1 MVADSTLTYVTLGD
15 VNYPVDM
22 WEGIPQVS
30 PGLVDIATPDEEPYD
45 GYYDTMDADPETTQ
59 WLVVGVGVQTDTIA
73 HGKGEPARAA
83 VGTSEIEAR
92 RAAQLAYA
100 TEQKVILM
108 RASEAAREILA
119 ADRAAQTRLVMP
131 VTLTQLLAEPIEES
145 NWRVNGLWPTG
156 GNVML
161 AAGPKA
167 GKTHVLINLIR
178 ALVDGDRLFDSF
190 PVNRLE
196 SGKVTALDFELPR
209 QKWREWLGQQRIIRG
224 DQVNTWALRGQ
235 GSTFNML
242 DKSMRIKWA
251 DALARLET
259 RILTVDCLAPIL
271 AGLGLD
277 ENSQRDVGGFLEGL
291 AEMAV
296 RAGIEELVI
305 VHHMGHSG
313 DRMRGSSGLAG
324 WPDAIWS
331 LVRQK
336 PEPAH
341 KGAPVVEDPRA
352 PREFSAFGRDVDMA
366 PALIEYDAA
375 SGRIRLPGALSRV
388 AEYDRRIELIVSF
401 VGENDGAG
409 LRAIGRAIGEGNE
422 TGRAVREAIERA
434 KSDGLLSVSPSGGG
448 HSLTA
453 EGRAFHAHLRQRYAH
468 LV

>member
-15 VNYPVDM
+15 VNFPVNL

-30 PGLVDIATPDEEPYD
+30 PGLVDLATPDEEPHD
-45 GYYDTMDADPETTQ
+45 GYYYDTIDADPETAQ
-59 WLVVGVGVQTDTIA
+59 WLVVGVGAQTDTIA
-73 HGKGEPARAA
+73 QGKGQPARAGDPVDIDVRMA
-83 VGTSEIEAR
+83 DRIAYETER
-92 RAAQLAYA
+92 RY
-100 TEQKVILM
+100 VMM
-108 RASEAAREILA
+108 RATEAARELVL
-119 ADRAAQTRLVMP
+119 ADRAAQTRLAMP
-131 VTLTQLLAEPIEES
+131 VTLTQLLNEPIEQS
-145 NWRVNGLWPTG
+145 SWRVNGLWPAG
-156 GNVML
+156 GNIML

-196 SGKVTALDFELPR
+196 AGKVTALDFELPR

-259 RILTVDCLAPIL
+259 RILTLDCLAPVM

-291 AEMAV
+291 SEMAV

-313 DRMRGSSGLAG
+313 DRARGSSGLMG

-331 LVRQK
+331 LVRDK
-336 PEPAH
+336 PEPPH

-352 PREFSAFGRDVDMA
+352 PRRFSAYGRDVDMA
-366 PALIEYDAA
+366 PEVIEYDAA
-375 SGRIRLPGALSRV
+375 SGRIRIPGALFR
-388 AEYDRRIELIVSF
+388 ATEYDRRIELIVSY
-401 VGENDGAG
+401 VAENDGAS

-422 TGRAVREAIERA
+422 TGRAVREAVERA
-434 KSDGLLSVSPSGGG
+434 KSDGLVCVSPSGGG

-453 EGRAFHAHLRQRYAH
+453 GGLALQAQLRQRYAH

>member
-15 VNYPVDM
+15 VNFPVDL
-22 WEGIPQVS
+22 WDGIPQVDH
-30 PGLVDIATPDEEPYD
+30 GLVDLATPDEEPYY
-45 GYYDTMDADPETTQ
+45 GYCDTTDADPETNQ
-59 WLVVGVGVQTDTIA
+59 WLVVGIGAQTDTIA
-73 HGKGEPARAA
+73 QSDDHSARAVA
-83 VGTSEIEAR
+83 SGEIEALRAQRIAYETER
-92 RAAQLAYA
+92 R
-100 TEQKVILM
+100 VVMM
-108 RASEAAREILA
+108 RATEAAREILA
-119 ADRAAQTRLVMP
+119 ADRAAQTRLAMP
-131 VTLTQLLAEPIEES
+131 VTLTQLLSEPIEQS
-145 NWRVNGLWPTG
+145 SWRVNGLWPSG

-190 PVNRLE
+190 AVNRLE

-209 QKWREWLGQQRIIRG
+209 QKWREWLGQQRIVRG

-235 GSTFNML
+235 GSTFNMM
-242 DKSMRIKWA
+242 DKAMRIKWA
-251 DALARLET
+251 DALARLDT
-259 RILTVDCLAPIL
+259 KILAVDCLAPIL

-291 AEMAV
+291 SEMAV

-324 WPDAIWS
+324 WPDAIWN

-336 PEPAH
+336 AAPAH
-341 KGAPVVEDPRA
+341 KGAPVVEDMRG
-352 PREFSAFGRDVDMA
+352 PREFSAIGRDVDMA
-366 PALIEYDAA
+366 PEIIEYDAA
-375 SGRIRLPGALSRV
+375 TGRIRLPSALLRV
-388 AEYDRRIELIVSF
+388 AEYDRRIELIVSY
-401 VGENDGAG
+401 VSENDGAS

-422 TGRAVREAIERA
+422 TGRAAREAVDRA
-434 KSDGLLSVSPSGGG
+434 KADGLVVTLPGGAG

-453 EGRAFHAHLRQRYAH
+453 AGRAFHVQMRQRYAH